1 MKKNTITKI
10 FTAALFTAIVWT
22 VFTGCMD
29 PIFKN
34 IKQEVKLENP
44 TMLGEVYSFARI
56 GEDQIYFANGRIY
69 HKNKNHEGHGGWIEF
84 SKPEGHVL
92 TIASDSDDW
101 LYAVCVYYGKNDSD
115 GEMKVTG
122 IKLFACD
129 TKASPTVWKELTDVT
144 LSAGKTCALMGTNS
158 VTKSNRKAFISYVLS
173 DGTAK
178 GCALSN
184 GTVSEDS
191 RAAGKKS
198 CASLNGTPKFYTGD
212 AACSN
217 NDDTVVYYSEGS
229 TVKWE
234 MEGAKTDVL
243 TTNIRSTI
251 HGIAVL
257 KDSVFVTSAAGAALV
272 DINTG
277 KEKEFSNL
285 QATLSTLY
293 EGRACIVCDPNQNHK
308 DSIIYA
314 GITVKGTGSNSALF
328 THEGLWS
335 YYPSRGKWNIE

>member
-10 FTAALFTAIVWT
+10 FTTALFTAIVWT

-44 TMLGEVYSFARI
+44 TKLGEVYSFARI

-122 IKLFACD
+122 IKLFTCD

-184 GTVSEDS
+184 GTASEDS

-198 CASLNGTPKFYTGD
+198 CASLKGTPKFYPGD

-217 NDDTVVYYSEGS
+217 KDDTVVYYSEGS

-234 MEGAKTDVL
+234 KEGAKTGDL

-257 KDSVFVTSAAGAALV
+257 EDSVFVTSAAGAALV

-293 EGRACIVCDPNQNHK
+293 EGRACIVCDPEK
-308 DSIIYA
+308 DHEQSIIYA

>member
-158 VTKSNRKAFISYVLS
+158 VNKSNRKAFINTGAKGYKLS
-173 DGTAK
+173 GGTA
-178 GCALSN
+178 GEYAEA
-184 GTVSEDS
+184 V
-191 RAAGKKS
+191 GKKS
-198 CASLNGTPKFYTGD
+198 CAYLKDASLKDNIKFNSGD

-217 NDDTVVYYSEGS
+217 NNDTIVYYSNGS
-229 TVKWE
+229 TVK
-234 MEGAKTDVL
+234 MKGDREGDL

-257 KDSVFVTSAAGAALV
+257 NDSVFVTSAAGAALV
-272 DINTG
+272 DIDTG

-293 EGRACIVCDPNQNHK
+293 EGRACIVCNPDK
-308 DSIIYA
+308 DHEKSIIYA

>member
-44 TMLGEVYSFARI
+44 TKLGEVYSFARI

-129 TKASPTVWKELTDVT
+129 TKVLTPVWKELTNVT

-158 VTKSNRKAFISYVLS
+158 VTKSNRRAFINTG
-173 DGTAK
+173 DK
-178 GCALSN
+178 GYALSN
-184 GTVSEDS
+184 GEVTENSS
-191 RAAGKKS
+191 AKGQKS
-198 CASLNGTPKFYTGD
+198 CAFLKGNTEFFEGD

-217 NDDTVVYYSEGS
+217 NNDTIVYYSNGS
-229 TVKWE
+229 TVK
-234 MEGAKTDVL
+234 MKGDKEGDL

-257 KDSVFVTSAAGAALV
+257 EDSVFVTSAAGAALV

-293 EGRACIVCDPNQNHK
+293 EGRACIVCDPNKKHEQ
-308 DSIIYA
+308 SIIYA

>member
-44 TMLGEVYSFARI
+44 TKLGEVYSFARI

-158 VTKSNRKAFISYVLS
+158 VTKSNRKAFINTGAKGYKLS
-173 DGTAK
+173 GGTA
-178 GCALSN
+178 
-184 GTVSEDS
+184 TDTDED
-191 RAAGKKS
+191 AKKAVGKKS

-217 NDDTVVYYSEGS
+217 NDDTVVYYSNGS
-229 TVKWE
+229 TVS
-234 MEGAKTDVL
+234 MEGAKTGDL

-277 KEKEFSNL
+277 EEKEFSNL

-293 EGRACIVCDPNQNHK
+293 EGRACIVCDPDK
-308 DSIIYA
+308 DHEQSIIYA

-335 YYPSRGKWNIE
+335 YYPSRVKWNIE

>member
-44 TMLGEVYSFARI
+44 TKLGEVYSFARI

-69 HKNKNHEGHGGWIEF
+69 HKDKYHEGHGGWIEF

-92 TIASDSDDW
+92 TIASDDNDW

-129 TKASPTVWKELTDVT
+129 TKASPTVWKELTNVT

-158 VTKSNRKAFISYVLS
+158 VTISNRKAFINTGANGYKLS
-173 DGTAK
+173 GGTAEEY
-178 GCALSN
+178 A
-184 GTVSEDS
+184 E
-191 RAAGKKS
+191 AAGKKS
-198 CASLNGTPKFYTGD
+198 CASLNGTPKFHTGD

-229 TVKWE
+229 TVK
-234 MEGAKTDVL
+234 MEGEKKGDL

-257 KDSVFVTSAAGAALV
+257 NDSVFVTSAAGAALV

-277 KEKEFSNL
+277 EEKEFSNL

>member
-44 TMLGEVYSFARI
+44 TKLGEVYSFARI

-122 IKLFACD
+122 IKLFACNT
-129 TKASPTVWKELTDVT
+129 TKATPVWTELTNVT
-144 LSAGKTCALMGTNS
+144 LSAGQTCALMGTNS
-158 VTKSNRKAFISYVLS
+158 VTKTRREAFINTGAKGYKLS
-173 DGTAK
+173 GGTA
-178 GCALSN
+178 
-184 GTVSEDS
+184 SEDS

-217 NDDTVVYYSEGS
+217 NDDTVVYYSNGS
-229 TVKWE
+229 TVS
-234 MEGAKTDVL
+234 MEGAKTGDL

-257 KDSVFVTSAAGAALV
+257 NDSVFVTSAAGAALV

-277 KEKEFSNL
+277 EEKEFSNL

>member
-10 FTAALFTAIVWT
+10 FTAALFTTIVWT

-44 TMLGEVYSFARI
+44 TKLGEVYSFARI

-92 TIASDSDDW
+92 TIASDSYDL

-129 TKASPTVWKELTDVT
+129 TKASPTVWNELSDVT

-158 VTKSNRKAFISYVLS
+158 VIKSNRKAFINTGANGYE
-173 DGTAK
+173 
-178 GCALSN
+178 LSN
-184 GTVSEDS
+184 GKVKIYAE
-191 RAAGKKS
+191 AAGKKS

-217 NDDTVVYYSEGS
+217 NLDTVVYYSEGS

-234 MEGAKTDVL
+234 TKDEKKGDL

-272 DINTG
+272 DITTG

-293 EGRACIVCDPNQNHK
+293 EGRACIVCEPDK
-308 DSIIYA
+308 DHEQSIIYA

>member
-44 TMLGEVYSFARI
+44 TKLGEVYSFARI

-69 HKNKNHEGHGGWIEF
+69 HKEKDHEGHGGWIEF

-129 TKASPTVWKELTDVT
+129 TTASPTVWEELTDVT

-158 VTKSNRKAFISYVLS
+158 VTKTRREAFINTGAKGYKLS
-173 DGTAK
+173 GGTAEEY
-178 GCALSN
+178 A
-184 GTVSEDS
+184 E
-191 RAAGKKS
+191 AAGKKS
-198 CASLNGTPKFYTGD
+198 CASLNGTPKFHTGD

-217 NDDTVVYYSEGS
+217 NDDTVVYYSNGS
-229 TVKWE
+229 TVS
-234 MEGAKTDVL
+234 MEGAKTGDL

-293 EGRACIVCDPNQNHK
+293 EGRACIVCDPDK
-308 DSIIYA
+308 DHEQSIIYA

>member
-44 TMLGEVYSFARI
+44 TKLGEVYSFARI

-92 TIASDSDDW
+92 TIASDSHDW

-129 TKASPTVWKELTDVT
+129 TKVLTPVWKELTNVT

-158 VTKSNRKAFISYVLS
+158 FTISNRKAFINTGANGY
-173 DGTAK
+173 K
-178 GCALSN
+178 LSN
-184 GTVSEDS
+184 GTAEEYAEAV
-191 RAAGKKS
+191 GQKS
-198 CASLNGTPKFYTGD
+198 CAYLKDASLKDNIKFNSGD

-217 NDDTVVYYSEGS
+217 KDDTVVYYSNGS
-229 TVKWE
+229 TVIKKDKDKE
-234 MEGAKTDVL
+234 VNL

-257 KDSVFVTSAAGAALV
+257 NDSVFVTSAAGAALV

-293 EGRACIVCDPNQNHK
+293 EGRACIVCDPDK
-308 DSIIYA
+308 DHEQSIIYA

>member
-69 HKNKNHEGHGGWIEF
+69 HKNKIHEGHGGWIEF

-92 TIASDSDDW
+92 TIASDDNDW

-158 VTKSNRKAFISYVLS
+158 VTKSNRKAFINTGANGYKLS
-173 DGTAK
+173 GGTAEEY
-178 GCALSN
+178 A
-184 GTVSEDS
+184 E
-191 RAAGKKS
+191 AAGKKS
-198 CASLNGTPKFYTGD
+198 CASLNGTPKFHTGD

-217 NDDTVVYYSEGS
+217 NDDTVVYYSNGS
-229 TVKWE
+229 TVK
-234 MEGAKTDVL
+234 MEGATTGDL

-257 KDSVFVTSAAGAALV
+257 NDSVFVTSAAGAALV

-293 EGRACIVCDPNQNHK
+293 EGRACIVCDPKQNHT

>member
-44 TMLGEVYSFARI
+44 TKLGEVYSFARI

-129 TKASPTVWKELTDVT
+129 TKVLTPVWKELTDVT

-158 VTKSNRKAFISYVLS
+158 VTKSHRKAFINTGAEGY
-173 DGTAK
+173 
-178 GCALSN
+178 ALSN
-184 GTVSEDS
+184 GTAVIYAE
-191 RAAGKKS
+191 AAGKKS

-217 NDDTVVYYSEGS
+217 NDDTIVYYSNGS
-229 TVKWE
+229 TVK
-234 MEGAKTDVL
+234 MEGTTTGDL
-243 TTNIRSTI
+243 TTNIRSKI

-257 KDSVFVTSAAGAALV
+257 NDSVFVTSAAGAALV

-277 KEKEFSNL
+277 EEKEFSNL

-293 EGRACIVCDPNQNHK
+293 EGRACIVCEPNK
-308 DSIIYA
+308 DHEQSIIYA

>member
-44 TMLGEVYSFARI
+44 TKLGEVYSFARI

-129 TKASPTVWKELTDVT
+129 TKVLTPVWKELTNVT

-158 VTKSNRKAFISYVLS
+158 VTKSNRKAFINAG
-173 DGTAK
+173 DK
-178 GCALSN
+178 GYELSN
-184 GTVSEDS
+184 GTAEDY
-191 RAAGKKS
+191 AEAVGKKS
-198 CASLNGTPKFYTGD
+198 CASLNGTPKFHTGD

-229 TVKWE
+229 TVK
-234 MEGAKTDVL
+234 MEGTTTGDL

-257 KDSVFVTSAAGAALV
+257 NDSVFVTSAAGAALV
-272 DINTG
+272 DIDTG

-293 EGRACIVCDPNQNHK
+293 EGRACIVCDPDK
-308 DSIIYA
+308 DHEQSIIYA

>member
-1 MKKNTITKI
+1 MKKNTIIKI

-44 TMLGEVYSFARI
+44 TKLGEVYSFARI

-115 GEMKVTG
+115 GEMKVTD
-122 IKLFACD
+122 IKLFACN
-129 TKASPTVWKELTDVT
+129 TQASPTVWKELTNVT

-158 VTKSNRKAFISYVLS
+158 VTKSNRKAFINT
-173 DGTAK
+173 GAK
-178 GCALSN
+178 GYELSN
-184 GTVSEDS
+184 GTASEDS

-198 CASLNGTPKFYTGD
+198 CASLNGTPQFHTGD

-217 NDDTVVYYSEGS
+217 NDDTVVYYSNGS
-229 TVKWE
+229 TVVKKDKDKE
-234 MEGAKTDVL
+234 VNL

-277 KEKEFSNL
+277 EEKEFSNL

>member
-44 TMLGEVYSFARI
+44 TKLGEVYSFARI

-115 GEMKVTG
+115 GEMKVTDK
-122 IKLFACD
+122 KLFACD
-129 TKASPTVWKELTDVT
+129 TKASPTVWKELTDVP
-144 LSAGKTCALMGTNS
+144 LSAGQTCALMGTNS
-158 VTKSNRKAFISYVLS
+158 VTKSNRKAFINTGAKGYALS
-173 DGTAK
+173 IGTATDK
-178 GCALSN
+178 P
-184 GTVSEDS
+184 E
-191 RAAGKKS
+191 AAGKKS

-229 TVKWE
+229 TVK
-234 MEGAKTDVL
+234 MEGAKTGDL

-257 KDSVFVTSAAGAALV
+257 NDSVFVTSAAGAALV

-293 EGRACIVCDPNQNHK
+293 EGRACIVCDPKKNHEQ
-308 DSIIYA
+308 SIIYA

>member
-44 TMLGEVYSFARI
+44 TKLGEVYSFARI
-56 GEDQIYFANGRIY
+56 GEDEIYFANGRIY

-129 TKASPTVWKELTDVT
+129 TTASPTVWKELKDVT

-158 VTKSNRKAFISYVLS
+158 VTISNRKAFINTGAEGY
-173 DGTAK
+173 
-178 GCALSN
+178 ALSN
-184 GTVSEDS
+184 GTAEIYAE
-191 RAAGKKS
+191 AAGKKS
-198 CASLNGTPKFYTGD
+198 CAYLKDASLKDNIKFNSGD

-217 NDDTVVYYSEGS
+217 NDDTVVYYSNGS
-229 TVKWE
+229 TVK
-234 MEGAKTDVL
+234 MEGAKTGDL

-257 KDSVFVTSAAGAALV
+257 NDSVFVTSAAGAALV

-293 EGRACIVCDPNQNHK
+293 EGRACIVCDPTK
-308 DSIIYA
+308 DHEQSIIYA

>member
-69 HKNKNHEGHGGWIEF
+69 HKNKNHEGHGGWIKF

-129 TKASPTVWKELTDVT
+129 TKVSPTVWKELTNVT

-158 VTKSNRKAFISYVLS
+158 VTKTRREAFINTGAKGYKLS
-173 DGTAK
+173 GGTAEEY
-178 GCALSN
+178 A
-184 GTVSEDS
+184 E
-191 RAAGKKS
+191 AAGKKS
-198 CASLNGTPKFYTGD
+198 CASLNGTTEFFTGD

-217 NDDTVVYYSEGS
+217 KDDTVVYYSNGS
-229 TVKWE
+229 TVKWKMKGE
-234 MEGAKTDVL
+234 TTGDL

-257 KDSVFVTSAAGAALV
+257 NDSVFVTSAAGAALV
-272 DINTG
+272 DINNG
-277 KEKEFSNL
+277 EEIPFSNL

>member
-158 VTKSNRKAFISYVLS
+158 FIKSNRKAFINTGAKGYKLS
-173 DGTAK
+173 GGTAYDK
-178 GCALSN
+178 D
-184 GTVSEDS
+184 ED
-191 RAAGKKS
+191 AKKAVGKKS
-198 CASLNGTPKFYTGD
+198 CAYLNGTTEFFTGD

-217 NDDTVVYYSEGS
+217 DKDTVVYYSNGS
-229 TVKWE
+229 TVIKKE
-234 MEGAKTDVL
+234 KDKEDNL

-277 KEKEFSNL
+277 EEKEFSNL

>member
-44 TMLGEVYSFARI
+44 TKLGEVYSFARI

-158 VTKSNRKAFISYVLS
+158 VNKSNRKAFINTGAKGYKLS
-173 DGTAK
+173 GGTAEEY
-178 GCALSN
+178 AEA
-184 GTVSEDS
+184 V
-191 RAAGKKS
+191 GKKS
-198 CASLNGTPKFYTGD
+198 CASLNGTTKFYTGD

-217 NDDTVVYYSEGS
+217 NDDKVVYYSNGS
-229 TVKWE
+229 TVS
-234 MEGAKTDVL
+234 MEGAKTGDL

>member
-44 TMLGEVYSFARI
+44 TKLGEVYSFARI

-69 HKNKNHEGHGGWIEF
+69 HKEKDHEGHGGWIEF

-129 TKASPTVWKELTDVT
+129 TTASPTVWQELTDVT

-158 VTKSNRKAFISYVLS
+158 VTKTRREAFINTGAKGYKLS
-173 DGTAK
+173 GGTAEEY
-178 GCALSN
+178 A
-184 GTVSEDS
+184 E
-191 RAAGKKS
+191 AAGKKS
-198 CASLNGTPKFYTGD
+198 CASLNGTPKFHTGD

-217 NDDTVVYYSEGS
+217 NDDTVVYYSNGS
-229 TVKWE
+229 TVS
-234 MEGAKTDVL
+234 MEGEKTGDL

-257 KDSVFVTSAAGAALV
+257 NDSVFVTSAAGAALV

-293 EGRACIVCDPNQNHK
+293 EGRACIVCDPDK
-308 DSIIYA
+308 DHEQSIIYA

>member
-56 GEDQIYFANGRIY
+56 GDDQIYFANGRIY

-129 TKASPTVWKELTDVT
+129 TKVLTPVWKELTDVT

-184 GTVSEDS
+184 GTASEDS

-217 NDDTVVYYSEGS
+217 NDDTVVYYSNGS
-229 TVKWE
+229 TVK
-234 MEGAKTDVL
+234 MEGAKTGDL

-257 KDSVFVTSAAGAALV
+257 NDSVFVTSAAGAALV

>member
-122 IKLFACD
+122 KKLFACN
-129 TKASPTVWKELTDVT
+129 TEASPTVWKELTDVP
-144 LSAGKTCALMGTNS
+144 LSAGQTCALMGTNS
-158 VTKSNRKAFISYVLS
+158 VTKLNRRAFINTG
-173 DGTAK
+173 DK
-178 GCALSN
+178 GYALSN
-184 GTVSEDS
+184 GTAEEYAE
-191 RAAGKKS
+191 AAGKKS
-198 CASLNGTPKFYTGD
+198 CASLNGTPKFHTGD

-217 NDDTVVYYSEGS
+217 KDDTVVYYSEGS
-229 TVKWE
+229 TVK
-234 MEGAKTDVL
+234 MEGATTGDL

-257 KDSVFVTSAAGAALV
+257 NDSVFVTSAAGAALV

-277 KEKEFSNL
+277 EEKEFSNL

>member
-44 TMLGEVYSFARI
+44 TKLGEVYSFARI

-122 IKLFACD
+122 IKLFACN
-129 TKASPTVWKELTDVT
+129 TKASPTVWQELTNVT

-158 VTKSNRKAFISYVLS
+158 VTKTRREAFINTGAKGYKRSG
-173 DGTAK
+173 GTA
-178 GCALSN
+178 
-184 GTVSEDS
+184 SEDS

-217 NDDTVVYYSEGS
+217 NDDTVVYYSNGS

-234 MEGAKTDVL
+234 MEDEKTDVL

-257 KDSVFVTSAAGAALV
+257 NDSVFVTSAAGAALV

-293 EGRACIVCDPNQNHK
+293 EGRACIVCDPDK
-308 DSIIYA
+308 DHEQSIIYA

>member
-158 VTKSNRKAFISYVLS
+158 VNISNRKAFINTG
-173 DGTAK
+173 DK
-178 GCALSN
+178 GYALSN
-184 GTVSEDS
+184 GKAAEDS
-191 RAAGKKS
+191 SAKGQKS
-198 CASLNGTPKFYTGD
+198 CAFLKGNTEFFEGD

-217 NDDTVVYYSEGS
+217 NNDTIVYYSNGS
-229 TVKWE
+229 TVK
-234 MEGAKTDVL
+234 MKGDREGDL

-257 KDSVFVTSAAGAALV
+257 NDSVFVTSAAGAALV
-272 DINTG
+272 DIKTG

-293 EGRACIVCDPNQNHK
+293 EGRACIVCYPDK
-308 DSIIYA
+308 DHEQSIIYA

>member
-69 HKNKNHEGHGGWIEF
+69 HKNKNHQGHGGWIEF

-92 TIASDSDDW
+92 TIASDDNDW

-129 TKASPTVWKELTDVT
+129 TTASPTVWKELTDVP
-144 LSAGKTCALMGTNS
+144 LSAGQTCALMGTNS
-158 VTKSNRKAFISYVLS
+158 VTKSNRKAFINT
-173 DGTAK
+173 GAK
-178 GCALSN
+178 GYALSN
-184 GTVSEDS
+184 GTAEEYAE
-191 RAAGKKS
+191 AAGKKS
-198 CASLNGTPKFYTGD
+198 CASLNGTPKFHTGD

-217 NDDTVVYYSEGS
+217 NDDTVVYYSNGS
-229 TVKWE
+229 TVS
-234 MEGAKTDVL
+234 MEGAKTGDL

-277 KEKEFSNL
+277 EEKEFSNL

>member
-44 TMLGEVYSFARI
+44 TKLGEVYSFARI
-56 GEDQIYFANGRIY
+56 GDDQIYFANGRIY

-129 TKASPTVWKELTDVT
+129 TKKASPTVWNELTNVT

-158 VTKSNRKAFISYVLS
+158 VNISNRKAFINTGAEGY
-173 DGTAK
+173 
-178 GCALSN
+178 ALSN
-184 GTVSEDS
+184 GTAVNYAE
-191 RAAGKKS
+191 AAGKKS

-217 NDDTVVYYSEGS
+217 NNDTVVYYSNGS
-229 TVKWE
+229 TVK
-234 MEGAKTDVL
+234 MEGAKTVDL

-257 KDSVFVTSAAGAALV
+257 NDSVFVTSAAGAALV

-293 EGRACIVCDPNQNHK
+293 EGRACIVCDPDK
-308 DSIIYA
+308 DHEQSIIYA

>member
-44 TMLGEVYSFARI
+44 TKLGEVYSFARI
-56 GEDQIYFANGRIY
+56 GKDQIYFANGRIY

-129 TKASPTVWKELTDVT
+129 TKVLTPVWKELTNVT

-158 VTKSNRKAFISYVLS
+158 VNKSNRKAFINTGAKGYALS
-173 DGTAK
+173 GGTA
-178 GCALSN
+178 
-184 GTVSEDS
+184 SEDS

-198 CASLNGTPKFYTGD
+198 CASLNGTPKFHTGD

-217 NDDTVVYYSEGS
+217 KDDTVVYYSEGS
-229 TVKWE
+229 TVKK
-234 MEGAKTDVL
+234 EGAQTGDL

-277 KEKEFSNL
+277 EEKEFSNL

-293 EGRACIVCDPNQNHK
+293 EGRACIVCDPKK
-308 DSIIYA
+308 DHEQSIIYA

>member
-10 FTAALFTAIVWT
+10 FSAAVFTAMVLT
-22 VFTGCMD
+22 GFTGCMD
-29 PIFKN
+29 PIFQN

-44 TMLGEVYSFARI
+44 TKLGEVYSFARI
-56 GEDQIYFANGRIY
+56 GDDQIYFANGRIY
-69 HKNKNHEGHGGWIEF
+69 HKNKTLEGHGGWVEF

-92 TIASDSDDW
+92 TIASDNADN

-122 IKLFACD
+122 KKLFACD
-129 TKASPTVWKELTDVT
+129 TTAAAPVWKELTNVT
-144 LSAGKTCALMGTNS
+144 LTPGRPNVSDAVLMGTNS
-158 VTKSNRKAFISYVLS
+158 VTKTRREAFINTGAKGYKLS
-173 DGTAK
+173 GGTA
-178 GCALSN
+178 
-184 GTVSEDS
+184 SEDS

-198 CASLNGTPKFYTGD
+198 CASLNDDTEFFTGD

-217 NDDTVVYYSEGS
+217 NDDSVVYYSNGS
-229 TVKWE
+229 TVSMK
-234 MEGAKTDVL
+234 GAKTGDL

-277 KEKEFSNL
+277 EEIPFSNL

-293 EGRACIVCDPNQNHK
+293 EGRACIVCDPKENHK
-308 DSIIYA
+308 ESIIYA

-335 YYPSRGKWNIE
+335 YYPSRAKWNIE

>member
-44 TMLGEVYSFARI
+44 TKLGEVYSFARI

-129 TKASPTVWKELTDVT
+129 TKASPTVWKELTDVP
-144 LSAGKTCALMGTNS
+144 LSAGDKCALMGTNS
-158 VTKSNRKAFISYVLS
+158 VTKSNRKAFINT
-173 DGTAK
+173 GAK
-178 GCALSN
+178 GYALSN
-184 GTVSEDS
+184 GTAEEYAE
-191 RAAGKKS
+191 AAGKKS
-198 CASLNGTPKFYTGD
+198 CASLNGNPEFFGGD

-217 NDDTVVYYSEGS
+217 NNDTVVYYSNGS
-229 TVKWE
+229 TVVKKDKDKE
-234 MEGAKTDVL
+234 VNL

-257 KDSVFVTSAAGAALV
+257 NDSVFVTSAAGAALV

-293 EGRACIVCDPNQNHK
+293 EGRACIVCDPKK
-308 DSIIYA
+308 DHEQSIIYA

>member
-44 TMLGEVYSFARI
+44 TKLGEVYSFARI

-69 HKNKNHEGHGGWIEF
+69 HKDKIHEGHGGWIEF

-129 TKASPTVWKELTDVT
+129 TTASPTVWQELTDVT

-158 VTKSNRKAFISYVLS
+158 VTKPNRKAFINTGAEGY
-173 DGTAK
+173 
-178 GCALSN
+178 ALSN
-184 GTVSEDS
+184 GTAKIYAE
-191 RAAGKKS
+191 AAGKKS
-198 CASLNGTPKFYTGD
+198 CASLNGTPQFHTGD

-217 NDDTVVYYSEGS
+217 NDDTVVYYSNGS
-229 TVKWE
+229 TVS
-234 MEGAKTDVL
+234 MEGAKTGDL

-257 KDSVFVTSAAGAALV
+257 NDSVFVTSAAGAALV

-293 EGRACIVCDPNQNHK
+293 EGRACIVCDPDK
-308 DSIIYA
+308 DHEQSIIYA

>member
-44 TMLGEVYSFARI
+44 TKLGEVYSFARI

-101 LYAVCVYYGKNDSD
+101 LYAVCIYYGKNDSD

-158 VTKSNRKAFISYVLS
+158 VTKSNRKAFINTGAEGYKLS
-173 DGTAK
+173 GGTAEK
-178 GCALSN
+178 YA
-184 GTVSEDS
+184 E
-191 RAAGKKS
+191 AAGKKS
-198 CASLNGTPKFYTGD
+198 CASLNGTPKFYPGY

-217 NDDTVVYYSEGS
+217 KDDTVVYYSEGS
-229 TVKWE
+229 TVKK
-234 MEGAKTDVL
+234 EGAQTGDL

-277 KEKEFSNL
+277 EEKEFSNL

>member
-44 TMLGEVYSFARI
+44 TKLGEVYSFARI

-69 HKNKNHEGHGGWIEF
+69 YKIKNHEGHGGWIEF

-129 TKASPTVWKELTDVT
+129 TTASPTVWKELTNVT

-158 VTKSNRKAFISYVLS
+158 VTKSNRKAFINTGANGYKLS
-173 DGTAK
+173 GGTAEEY
-178 GCALSN
+178 A
-184 GTVSEDS
+184 E
-191 RAAGKKS
+191 AAGKKS
-198 CASLNGTPKFYTGD
+198 CASLNGTPKFHTGD

-229 TVKWE
+229 TVK
-234 MEGAKTDVL
+234 MEGAKTGDL

-257 KDSVFVTSAAGAALV
+257 NDSVFVTSAAGAALV

-293 EGRACIVCDPNQNHK
+293 EGRACIVCDPKK
-308 DSIIYA
+308 DHEQSIIYA

>member
-92 TIASDSDDW
+92 TIASDSYDW

-122 IKLFACD
+122 IKLFACN
-129 TKASPTVWKELTDVT
+129 TKASPTVWEELTNVT

-158 VTKSNRKAFISYVLS
+158 VNISNRKAFINTGDKGYKLS
-173 DGTAK
+173 GGTA
-178 GCALSN
+178 GEYAEA
-184 GTVSEDS
+184 V
-191 RAAGKKS
+191 GKKS
-198 CASLNGTPKFYTGD
+198 CAYLKDASLKDNIKFNSGD

-217 NDDTVVYYSEGS
+217 NNDTIVYYSNGS
-229 TVKWE
+229 TVIKKDKDKE
-234 MEGAKTDVL
+234 VNL

-257 KDSVFVTSAAGAALV
+257 NDSVFVTSAAGAALV
-272 DINTG
+272 DIDTG

-293 EGRACIVCDPNQNHK
+293 EGRACIVCNPDK
-308 DSIIYA
+308 DHEKSIIYA

>member
-29 PIFKN
+29 PIFRN

-44 TMLGEVYSFARI
+44 TKLGEVYSFARI

-92 TIASDSDDW
+92 TIASDSDDY

-158 VTKSNRKAFISYVLS
+158 VTKSNRKAFINTGANGFALS
-173 DGTAK
+173 GGTA
-178 GCALSN
+178 
-184 GTVSEDS
+184 EEYDE
-191 RAAGKKS
+191 AAGKKS
-198 CASLNGTPKFYTGD
+198 CAYLKDASLKDNIKFNSGD

-217 NDDTVVYYSEGS
+217 NNDTVVYYSNGS
-229 TVKWE
+229 TVK
-234 MEGAKTDVL
+234 MEGAKTGDL

-257 KDSVFVTSAAGAALV
+257 NDSVFVTSAAGAALV

-293 EGRACIVCDPNQNHK
+293 EGRACIVCDPDQKHK

>member
-1 MKKNTITKI
+1 MKKNTITQI
-10 FTAALFTAIVWT
+10 FTTALFTAIVWT

-44 TMLGEVYSFARI
+44 TKLGEVYSFARI

-158 VTKSNRKAFISYVLS
+158 VTKSNRKAFINT
-173 DGTAK
+173 GAK
-178 GCALSN
+178 GYKLSN
-184 GTVSEDS
+184 GTAEKYDE
-191 RAAGKKS
+191 AAGKKS

-234 MEGAKTDVL
+234 MEDEKTDVL

-277 KEKEFSNL
+277 EEKEFSNL

-293 EGRACIVCDPNQNHK
+293 EGRACIVCDPKQNHK

>member
-44 TMLGEVYSFARI
+44 TKLGEVYSFARI

-69 HKNKNHEGHGGWIEF
+69 HKDKIHEGHGGWIEF

-129 TKASPTVWKELTDVT
+129 TTASPTVWKELTDVT

-158 VTKSNRKAFISYVLS
+158 VTKPNRKAFINTGAEGY
-173 DGTAK
+173 
-178 GCALSN
+178 ALSN
-184 GTVSEDS
+184 GTAKIYAE
-191 RAAGKKS
+191 AAGKKS
-198 CASLNGTPKFYTGD
+198 CASLNGTPQFHTGD

-217 NDDTVVYYSEGS
+217 NDDTVVYYSNGS
-229 TVKWE
+229 TVS
-234 MEGAKTDVL
+234 MEGAKTGDL

-293 EGRACIVCDPNQNHK
+293 EGRACIVCDPDK
-308 DSIIYA
+308 DHEQSIIYA

>member
-44 TMLGEVYSFARI
+44 TKLGEVYSFARI

-122 IKLFACD
+122 KKLFACD
-129 TKASPTVWKELTDVT
+129 TKVLTPVWKELTNVT
-144 LSAGKTCALMGTNS
+144 LDADKTCALMGTNS
-158 VTKSNRKAFISYVLS
+158 VTKSNRKAFINT
-173 DGTAK
+173 GAK
-178 GCALSN
+178 GYELSK
-184 GTVSEDS
+184 GTDKDYPEAV
-191 RAAGKKS
+191 GKKS
-198 CASLNGTPKFYTGD
+198 CAYLKDASLKDNIKFNSGD

-217 NDDTVVYYSEGS
+217 NDDTVVYYSNGS
-229 TVKWE
+229 TVS
-234 MEGAKTDVL
+234 MEGTKTGDL

-257 KDSVFVTSAAGAALV
+257 NDSVFVTSAAGAALV

-277 KEKEFSNL
+277 EEKEFSNL

-293 EGRACIVCDPNQNHK
+293 EGRACIVCDPKKKHEQ
-308 DSIIYA
+308 SIIYA

>member
-92 TIASDSDDW
+92 TIASDSYDW

-129 TKASPTVWKELTDVT
+129 TTASPTVWKELTNVT

-158 VTKSNRKAFISYVLS
+158 VTKSNRKAFINTGAEGY
-173 DGTAK
+173 
-178 GCALSN
+178 ALSN
-184 GTVSEDS
+184 GKAAEDS
-191 RAAGKKS
+191 SAKGQKS
-198 CASLNGTPKFYTGD
+198 CAFLKGNTEFFEGD

-217 NDDTVVYYSEGS
+217 NNDTIVYYSNGS
-229 TVKWE
+229 TVK
-234 MEGAKTDVL
+234 MKGDREGDL

-257 KDSVFVTSAAGAALV
+257 NDSVFVTSAAGAALV
-272 DINTG
+272 DIKTG

-293 EGRACIVCDPNQNHK
+293 EGRACIVCYPDK
-308 DSIIYA
+308 DHEQSIIYA

>member
-29 PIFKN
+29 PIFRN

-44 TMLGEVYSFARI
+44 TKLGEVYSFARI

-129 TKASPTVWKELTDVT
+129 TKVLTPVWKELTNVT

-184 GTVSEDS
+184 GTASEDS

-217 NDDTVVYYSEGS
+217 NDDTVVYYSNGS

>member
-44 TMLGEVYSFARI
+44 TKLGEVYSFARI

-69 HKNKNHEGHGGWIEF
+69 HKKNDHEGHGGWIEF

-129 TKASPTVWKELTDVT
+129 TTASPTVWNELTDVT

-158 VTKSNRKAFISYVLS
+158 VTKLNRKAFINTGAEGY
-173 DGTAK
+173 
-178 GCALSN
+178 ALSN
-184 GTVSEDS
+184 GTAEIYAE
-191 RAAGKKS
+191 AAGKKS
-198 CASLNGTPKFYTGD
+198 CAYLKDASLKDNIKFNSGD

-217 NDDTVVYYSEGS
+217 NDDTIVYYSNGS
-229 TVKWE
+229 TVK
-234 MEGAKTDVL
+234 MEGAKTGDL

-257 KDSVFVTSAAGAALV
+257 NDSVFVTSAAGAALV

-293 EGRACIVCDPNQNHK
+293 EGRACIVCNPDK
-308 DSIIYA
+308 DHEQSIIYA